1 MTKAQREFSRERI
14 VFQNSAEIIGHP
26 CAKKKKSVLRQRLYI
41 FTKIISKWI
50 IDLNVK
56 CKTIKLLKENLGE
69 KQHDLK
75 LG

>member
-1 MTKAQREFSRERI
+1 MYGKE
-14 VFQNSAEIIGHP
+14 
-26 CAKKKKSVLRQRLYI
+26 KKQYQDTD
-41 FTKIISKWI
+41 FTSFTNISSKWI

-56 CKTIKLLKENLGE
+56 CKTTKLLKENLGE